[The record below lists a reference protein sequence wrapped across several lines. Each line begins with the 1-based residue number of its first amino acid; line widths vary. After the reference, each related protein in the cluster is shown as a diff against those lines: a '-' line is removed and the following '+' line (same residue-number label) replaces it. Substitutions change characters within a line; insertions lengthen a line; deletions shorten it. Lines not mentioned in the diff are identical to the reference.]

1 MTLAIITLS
10 ITAIRL
16 SIKNKKLSIND
27 IYHNNTQ
34 HKSIQNN
41 NKKQETEHKRL
52 AILTLS
58 VTSFRITIKNSA

>member
-27 IYHNNTQ
+27 IT
-34 HKSIQNN
+34 I
-41 NKKQETEHKRL
+41 
-52 AILTLS
+52 ITLS
-58 VTSFRITIKNSA
+58 ITAFRITLKTRNPT